1 MYIHVNTTWA
11 DLAIFFGR
19 WVEGIIIFGIVGRG
33 AMPIFNK
40 LLLKFDK
47 F

>member
-33 AMPIFNK
+33 QGLFLINYY
-40 LLLKFDK
+40 
-47 F
+47 